1 MIKFFTSSAPGES
14 KTMQNYETKIFIYNL
29 KEEEKRRRGF
39 ETLKEEQDQGNIKI
53 IYQKY

>member
-29 KEEEKRRRGF
+29 KEDEKRRRGF
-39 ETLKEEQDQGNIKI
+39 ETLKEEQDQGNEKS
-53 IYQKY
+53 YNFK